1 MKAKL
6 TDTGIRS
13 YQPRA
18 AQYSIGDAACP
29 GLCIRITPK
38 GVKSFAYA
46 YRNKGTGKVAWLT
59 LGRYPDVPLARAREI
74 ANDARKTVAG
84 GGTPLTPKVQ
94 RAQAEKKTKSYAE
107 LVELYYDAKL
117 STHRTGHKSRVTLQR
132 IGRVYGWND
141 RPVVSITDD
150 DAAAMLHDIAD
161 RRGKRTM
168 ANQTKHII
176 HAMFKWAK
184 QPGRKFVTVNPF
196 ADLPAPGGAKV
207 TRDRFLSAVEIRQVW
222 SALHEPERFDVS
234 QDVATALRLI
244 LVTAARPGM
253 VRGMVGSELRDLRG
267 PSKHGPHWS
276 LPGERMKAGNAFITP
291 LSGLA
296 LELLRPHLKADPA
309 APIFRLQRDDLQVA
323 AQRLVAGLAMER
335 WTPHDLRRTAAT
347 ILDRSGYSLEQIG
360 ALLAH
365 TRKGV
370 TAVYARWDKFD
381 LRREMA
387 RVIEQSLRETLTER
401 PEAAEVGPDRLAA

>member
-1 MKAKL
+1 
-6 TDTGIRS
+6 
-13 YQPRA
+13 
-18 AQYSIGDAACP
+18 
-29 GLCIRITPK
+29 
-38 GVKSFAYA
+38 
-46 YRNKGTGKVAWLT
+46 
-59 LGRYPDVPLARAREI
+59 
-74 ANDARKTVAG
+74 
-84 GGTPLTPKVQ
+84 
-94 RAQAEKKTKSYAE
+94 
-107 LVELYYDAKL
+107 
-117 STHRTGHKSRVTLQR
+117 
-132 IGRVYGWND
+132 
-141 RPVVSITDD
+141 
-150 DAAAMLHDIAD
+150 
-161 RRGKRTM
+161 
-168 ANQTKHII
+168 
-176 HAMFKWAK
+176 
-184 QPGRKFVTVNPF
+184 VTVNPF
-196 ADLPAPGGAKV
+196 SDLPAPGGAKV

-222 SALHEPERFDVS
+222 SALDEPERFDVS

-309 APIFRLQRDDLQVA
+309 APIFRLHRDDLHEA
-323 AQRLVAGLAMER
+323 AQRLVAALAMER

-387 RVIEQSLRETLTER
+387 RVIEQSLRETLTQT
-401 PEAAEVGPDRLAA
+401 PVAAVVDPDRLVA

>member
-94 RAQAEKKTKSYAE
+94 RAEAEKKTKSYAE

-196 ADLPAPGGAKV
+196 SDLPAPGGAKV

-222 SALHEPERFDVS
+222 SALDEPERFDVS

-267 PSKHGPHWS
+267 PSEHGPHWS
-276 LPGERMKAGNAFITP
+276 LPAERMKAGSAFITS

-309 APIFRLQRDDLQVA
+309 APIFRLHRDDLPEA

-360 ALLAH
+360 AILAH

-370 TAVYARWDKFD
+370 TSIYARWDKFD

-387 RVIEQSLRETLTER
+387 TVIEQSLRETLSETPGKR
-401 PEAAEVGPDRLAA
+401 PEAAQLAA

>member
-6 TDTGIRS
+6 TDTGVRS

-18 AQYSIGDAACP
+18 KQYAIGDAACP

-38 GVKSFAYA
+38 GIKTFAFA

-59 LGRYPDVPLARAREI
+59 LGRYPDVPLARAREL
-74 ANDARKTVAG
+74 ANDARKTAAL

-94 RAQAEKKTKSYAE
+94 RAEAEKKTKTYADV
-107 LVELYYDAKL
+107 VELYFDAKL
-117 STHRTGHKSRVTLQR
+117 AALRSGHKARGTLQR
-132 IGRVYGWND
+132 IGRVYGWNE
-141 RPVVSITDD
+141 RAIASITDD
-150 DAAAMLHDIAD
+150 DAAAMLHDIAA
-161 RRGKRTM
+161 RCGRKAM
-168 ANQTKHII
+168 ANQTKHLL

-184 QPGRKFVTVNPF
+184 QPGRKFVIVNPF
-196 ADLPAPGGAKV
+196 ADLPAPGGAIVK
-207 TRDRFLSAVEIRQVW
+207 RDRFLSTAEIRQVW
-222 SALHEPERFDVS
+222 RALDEPERYEVS
-234 QDVATALRLI
+234 QDAATALCLI
-244 LVTAARPGM
+244 LTTAARPGM
-253 VRGMVGSELRDLRG
+253 VAGMTGAELRDLRG
-267 PSKHGPHWS
+267 PSEHGPHWA
-276 LPGERMKAGNAFITP
+276 LPAERMKAGSAFITP

-296 LELLRPHLKADPA
+296 LVLLRPHLKADPD
-309 APIFRLQRDDLQVA
+309 APVFDLGRNDLQDAAKSIVA
-323 AQRLVAGLAMER
+323 ALKMER

-347 ILDRSGYSLEQIG
+347 ILDRAGYSLEQIG

-387 RVIEQSLRETLTER
+387 TVVERSLRETLASE
-401 PEAAEVGPDRLAA
+401 PAAIKTAA

>member
-1 MKAKL
+1 
-6 TDTGIRS
+6 
-13 YQPRA
+13 
-18 AQYSIGDAACP
+18 
-29 GLCIRITPK
+29 
-38 GVKSFAYA
+38 
-46 YRNKGTGKVAWLT
+46 
-59 LGRYPDVPLARAREI
+59 
-74 ANDARKTVAG
+74 
-84 GGTPLTPKVQ
+84 
-94 RAQAEKKTKSYAE
+94 
-107 LVELYYDAKL
+107 
-117 STHRTGHKSRVTLQR
+117 
-132 IGRVYGWND
+132 
-141 RPVVSITDD
+141 
-150 DAAAMLHDIAD
+150 
-161 RRGKRTM
+161 M

-222 SALHEPERFDVS
+222 SALDKPERFDVS
-234 QDVATALRLI
+234 RDVATALRLI

-309 APIFRLQRDDLQVA
+309 APIFRLHRDDLQEA

-387 RVIEQSLRETLTER
+387 TVIEQSLRETLSETPGER
-401 PEAAEVGPDRLAA
+401 PEAAQLAA